1 MTSLIKELDNF
12 NTIFFDTAPVIYY
25 IEANLQFGQ
34 IAKEVVDVVRSGRL
48 HAFTSVI
55 TLAEVLPKPIESG
68 NEEMARK
75 FEEFI
80 RYGKNFDLIEISAD
94 IAKAAGKLR
103 GKYSFL
109 RALDAIQIAA
119 ALETE
124 SGAFV
129 TNDLAL
135 KRVREIKTIVLK
147 EYLSK

>member
-1 MTSLIKELDNF
+1 MTALFKELDHL

-25 IEANLQFGQ
+25 IEAHLHYGH
-34 IAKEVVDVVRSGRL
+34 IAKEVVDVVRLGRL

-68 NEEMARK
+68 NEELARK
-75 FEEFI
+75 FEEFL

-94 IAKAAGKLR
+94 IAKAAGELR
-103 GKYSFL
+103 GRYSFL

-119 ALETE
+119 ALETG
-124 SGAFV
+124 SDAFV
-129 TNDLAL
+129 TNDIAL

-147 EYLSK
+147 EYLSE

>member
-1 MTSLIKELDNF
+1 MTLSKELDNL

-25 IEANLQFGQ
+25 IEANPQFGHLV
-34 IAKEVVDVVRSGRL
+34 KKVVDVVRSGRL
-48 HAFTSVI
+48 CAFTSVI

-68 NEEMARK
+68 NEELARK
-75 FEEFI
+75 FEEFL

-103 GKYSFL
+103 GRYSFL

-119 ALETE
+119 ALETG
-124 SGAFV
+124 SDAFV
-129 TNDLAL
+129 TNEITL

-147 EYLSK
+147 DNLS